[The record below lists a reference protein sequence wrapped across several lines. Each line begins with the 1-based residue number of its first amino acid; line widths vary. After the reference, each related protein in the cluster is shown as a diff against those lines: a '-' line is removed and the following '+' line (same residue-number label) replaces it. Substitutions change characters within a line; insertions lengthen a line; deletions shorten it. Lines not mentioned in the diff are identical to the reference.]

1 MNIRNIL
8 VLLLGI
14 GLLACSRRNEFRQGL
29 AQAEALMVE
38 HPDSA
43 YGMLCDM
50 EGQAEE
56 MPKALRMR
64 YWLLRCNAQNKA
76 DVPFASDSI
85 GTLLAEYYDR
95 HGSPNERMLAH
106 YMQGCAYRD
115 RGDWPS
121 AVRCF
126 NRATAA
132 ADTAAVDCDFRQL
145 SIIYGQLAYIYDN
158 QYLMDEALQA
168 YEQAERYAQD
178 TLTLLNFKGH
188 KANVLIDKGEINKGL
203 MLKEAVID
211 AYHALGAFRSAARS
225 KGMCIKWYAQQGN
238 FTQAKAAM
246 DEYEILSGFFLPN
259 GNIEPG
265 REDYYFIKGSYY
277 EEKGDLDSAEFYFR
291 KLQQLGKNLNDHHL
305 SVWGLTRIYYTKGLQ
320 DSVAKY
326 AVQTVYASDSLY
338 DENVAQN
345 LQQAQAMYNYNR
357 HQETAHRKGME
368 AKEAQIR
375 LRNFIIAGT
384 ALFFTAILLALQY
397 RRKLRLKMARL
408 KRKMRSRL
416 AENSAVVYLLNKD
429 IAEKMQLIESLNKQ
443 LNENAANL
451 QESEQM
457 RQTIHILEQK
467 IHEHRQEI
475 AAFTQSQHTS
485 QLHEEPAVIQFIQ
498 KVKRGKERPNKEEWQ
513 RVCMLV
519 EVHYPRMQEIKN
531 LKDVSSKEYR
541 ICVLLKLGLDL
552 QSIVLLEDSS
562 NANLTNIRRR
572 LLKKLFDTEGGAKDF
587 DRMLA
592 EI

>member
-1 MNIRNIL
+1 MKVRIIL
-8 VLLLGI
+8 LLLLGV
-14 GLLACSRRNEFRQGL
+14 GLVACSRHNEFKRGL
-29 AQAEALMVE
+29 AEAEALMVE
-38 HPDSA
+38 RPDSA

-56 MPKALRMR
+56 RSRALRMR

-126 NRATAA
+126 NLATAA

-158 QYLMDEALQA
+158 QYLIDEALQA
-168 YEQAERYAQD
+168 YEQAERYVQD

-188 KANVLIDKGEINKGL
+188 KANVLIEKGEINNGL
-203 MLKEAVID
+203 TLKETVID
-211 AYHALGAFRSAARS
+211 AYHAIGAFRSAARS
-225 KGMCIKWYAQQGN
+225 KGMCIKWYARQGN
-238 FTQAKAAM
+238 FTEAKAAM
-246 DEYEILSGFFLPN
+246 DEYEAKSDFFLQN
-259 GNIEPG
+259 GNTEPG
-265 REDYYFIKGSYY
+265 RESYYYIKGTYY
-277 EEKGDLDSAEFYFR
+277 EEKGDLDSAEYYFR
-291 KLQQLGKNLNDHHL
+291 KLQRYGTTINDHYL
-305 SVWGLTRIYYTKGLQ
+305 AALGLTRLYRMQQIS
-320 DSVAKY
+320 DSIAKY
-326 AVQTVYASDSLY
+326 AWITFQHSDSLY

-345 LQQAQAMYNYNR
+345 LQQAQAMYNYSR

-384 ALFFTAILLALQY
+384 VLFFTAVLLALQY

-429 IAEKMQLIESLNKQ
+429 IAEKMQLIESLNRQ
-443 LNENAANL
+443 LNENAINL

-457 RQTIHILEQK
+457 KQAIRILEQK
-467 IHEHRQEI
+467 IQEHKQEI

-498 KVKRGKERPNKEEWQ
+498 KAKQRQECPNKEEWQ
-513 RVCMLV
+513 RIYALV
-519 EVHYPRMQEIKN
+519 EEHYPRMLEIKN
-531 LKDVSSKEYR
+531 HEKVSFAEYR
-541 ICVLLKLGLDL
+541 ICVLLKLGLEISD
-552 QSIVLLEDSS
+552 IIFLEGIS

-572 LLKKLFDTEGGAKDF
+572 LNQKLFDTEGGAKDF

>member
-1 MNIRNIL
+1 MKTRIIL
-8 VLLLGI
+8 LLLLGI

-29 AQAEALMVE
+29 AQAEALMME

-56 MPKALRMR
+56 MSKALRMR

-126 NRATAA
+126 NLATAA

-158 QYLMDEALQA
+158 QYLLDEALQA

-178 TLTLLNFKGH
+178 TLTLLNFKEH
-188 KANVLIDKGEINKGL
+188 KANVLIDKGEIKKGL

-211 AYHALGAFRSAARS
+211 AYHALGAFRSAART
-225 KGMCIKWYAQQGN
+225 KGSCIKWYARQRD
-238 FTQAKAAM
+238 FPKAKAAIA
-246 DEYEILSGFFLPN
+246 EYEAKSDFFLPN

-265 REDYYFIKGSYY
+265 RDDYYYVKGTHY
-277 EEKGDLDSAEFYFR
+277 EEKGDKDSAEYYFR
-291 KLQQLGKNLNDHHL
+291 KLQRYGTTINDHYL
-305 SVWGLTRIYYTKGLQ
+305 AALGLTRLYRMQQIS
-320 DSVAKY
+320 DSIAKY
-326 AVQTVYASDSLY
+326 AWITFQHSDSLY
-338 DENVAQN
+338 DDNVAQS
-345 LQQAQAMYNYNR
+345 LQQAQAMYNYSR
-357 HQETAHRKGME
+357 HQETAHRKAIE
-368 AKEAQIR
+368 AHNAKIHMMLVLFVCLFLLFVAALLVLYFWRR
-375 LRNFIIAGT
+375 LRYK
-384 ALFFTAILLALQY
+384 IL
-397 RRKLRLKMARL
+397 KL
-408 KRKMRSRL
+408 KRKMRTRL
-416 AENSAVVYLLNKD
+416 AEKSSTIDSLNNRIK
-429 IAEKMQLIESLNKQ
+429 EKGQLIESLNKQ
-443 LNENAANL
+443 LNENAVNL

-457 RQTIHILEQK
+457 KQTIQILEQK
-467 IHEHRQEI
+467 ILEHRKEI

-498 KVKRGKERPNKEEWQ
+498 KAKRGKERPNKKEWQ
-513 RVCMLV
+513 RIYALV
-519 EVHYPRMQEIKN
+519 EAHYPRMLEIKTH
-531 LKDVSSKEYR
+531 KDVNPREYE

-552 QSIVLLEDSS
+552 QSIVFVEDTYHADISVV
-562 NANLTNIRRR
+562 RRR
-572 LLKKLFDTEGGAKDF
+572 LLKKFFGEEGGTKDF
-587 DRMLA
+587 DRRLA